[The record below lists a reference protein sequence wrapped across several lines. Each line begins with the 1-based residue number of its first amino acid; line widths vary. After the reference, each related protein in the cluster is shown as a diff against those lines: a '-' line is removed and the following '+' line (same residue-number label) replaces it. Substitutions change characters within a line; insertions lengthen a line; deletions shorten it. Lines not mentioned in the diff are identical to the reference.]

1 MVEGRAR
8 EAIWR
13 EGRWWDEV
21 SMSVLKGD
29 WEALRD
35 GTDGAGRA
43 ERHEAA
49 AASKDSA
56 TEAAAIFGQRQ

>member
-1 MVEGRAR
+1 VVEGLAR

-35 GTDGAGRA
+35 GTDGDGRV
-43 ERHEAA
+43 ERYEAA
-49 AASKDSA
+49 AESKDSA
-56 TEAAAIFGQRQ
+56 TQAAEIFGQRR